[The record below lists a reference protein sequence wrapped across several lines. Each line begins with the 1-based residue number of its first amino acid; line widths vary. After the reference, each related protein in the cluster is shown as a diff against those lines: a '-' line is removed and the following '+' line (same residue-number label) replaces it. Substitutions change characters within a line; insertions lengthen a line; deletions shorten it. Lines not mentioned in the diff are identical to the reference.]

1 MRLGYSVGS
10 LMGSGDIVAH
20 AELARAAERLGYHS
34 LWSAELAGVEPI
46 GVLGWLAGQ
55 TSTIK
60 LGTAVLQLS
69 GRSAVATAAGAATL
83 AQISGDRFV
92 LGLGATGP
100 QVAEGWHGQRYD
112 HPLARTRDY
121 VMVLR
126 AALAGEPVQYAGQ
139 TLTLPLPGSQ
149 AEALPFL
156 SRRRAVRVPLYL
168 AGLGPKAIALAGEL
182 ADGWLG
188 IHCPPSYV
196 AQVRESLGSPS
207 DFDIAVMVLA
217 VVDEDEDLARDIARP
232 QLALYVG
239 GMGTSKVNFY
249 TRLAERLG
257 FGAASAAVR
266 EAYLAGRIDEAI
278 DLLPDEMVDAMTLC
292 GTPARVRE
300 RLLEYQA
307 AGTGTL
313 IVGMF
318 APSARMRQEQLE
330 RIAAFGVGVLRV
342 LTRRPAGPARAGRPR
357 IAHCR

>member
-1 MRLGYSVGS
+1 
-10 LMGSGDIVAH
+10 MGSGEGIAAH
-20 AELARAAERLGYHS
+20 ADLARAAERLGFDS
-34 LWSAELAGVEPI
+34 LWSAEVAGLDPI
-46 GVLGWLAGQ
+46 GVLAWLAGQ

-83 AQISGDRFV
+83 AQISGGRFM
-92 LGLGATGP
+92 LGLGVSGP

-112 HPLARTRDY
+112 NPLARTRDY

-126 AALAGEPVQYAGQ
+126 AALAGEPVRYAGQ
-139 TLTLPLPGSQ
+139 TLTLPLPGSH

-196 AQVRESLGSPS
+196 AKVRESLGASG
-207 DFDIAVMVLA
+207 DFDIAVMVLT
-217 VVDEDEDLARDIARP
+217 VVDEDEDLARDIVRP

-239 GMGTSKVNFY
+239 GMGTGKTNFY

-257 FGAASAAVR
+257 FGAAAAAVR
-266 EAYLAGRIDEAI
+266 EAYLADRIDEAI
-278 DLLPDEMVDAMTLC
+278 ELLPDEMVDAMALC
-292 GTPARVRE
+292 GPPARVRE

-313 IVGMF
+313 IVGMV
-318 APSARMRQEQLE
+318 APSTRMRAEQLE
-330 RIAAFGVGVLRV
+330 RIAALW
-342 LTRRPAGPARAGRPR
+342 
-357 IAHCR
+357 